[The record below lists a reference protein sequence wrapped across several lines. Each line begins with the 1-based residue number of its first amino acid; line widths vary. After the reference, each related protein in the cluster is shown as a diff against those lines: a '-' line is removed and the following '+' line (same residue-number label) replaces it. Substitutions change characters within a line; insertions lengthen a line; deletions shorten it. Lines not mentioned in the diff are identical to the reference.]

1 MHLRSMSNGVNTYAK
16 ANLHSGS
23 DMPRWNTDNLITHI
37 AAAALIVDDLEVD
50 VNDLRDDLKVDNK
63 ECVLTQTDFMRLLI

>member
-1 MHLRSMSNGVNTYAK
+1 MYFLVFSLTDADWYS
-16 ANLHSGS
+16 SS
-23 DMPRWNTDNLITHI
+23 DMPRWNIDRLYTHI

-63 ECVLTQTDFMRLLI
+63 ECVP